1 LLYDCVRLGADL
13 EQRRPQ
19 GSYRHAGL
27 CSHTRA
33 AMESRRKAGRRVG
46 EVGRR
51 KAGRRVGEVG
61 RRKAGR
67 RVGEVGRR
75 RVKEAGQEH

>member
-1 LLYDCVRLGADL
+1 MAYGGEQALVLLDDCVRVGADL
-13 EQRRPQ
+13 EQRLPQ
-19 GSYRHAGL
+19 GSYCHAGL
-27 CSHTRA
+27 RSHTRA

-51 KAGRRVGEVG
+51 
-61 RRKAGR
+61 
-67 RVGEVGRR
+67 

>member
-1 LLYDCVRLGADL
+1 MLHDCVRLGADL
-13 EQRRPQ
+13 EQSLPQ

-51 KAGRRVGEVG
+51 RVE
-61 RRKAGR
+61 
-67 RVGEVGRR
+67 
-75 RVKEAGQEH
+75 EAGQEHSALEDERNFELWVASFGAG